1 LKKIGVFMMV
11 MFCFFVFV
19 PTYASAACIV
29 NDVSGKVISPD
40 MAKECEG
47 VREPQERIYA
57 VPKVIAG
64 ILFLLSFIPVGY
76 GIKQLFQKNKTHK
89 QIVKGILLC
98 FSPFIPIILFII
110 VKIFENLM

>member
-1 LKKIGVFMMV
+1 MKKLGIFIMV

-19 PTYASAACIV
+19 PNNASATCG
-29 NDVSGKVISPD
+29 SGENGQVISPD

-47 VREPQERIYA
+47 VIEPQDHILA

-64 ILFLLSFIPVGY
+64 ILFILSFIPVGY
-76 GIKQLFQKNKTHK
+76 GIKQLFQKNKTRK
-89 QIVKGILLC
+89 QVIKGTLLC
-98 FSPFIPIILFII
+98 FSPLIPIILFII